1 MEKLPAWRRASSSWF
16 SWFAVVPDI
25 ADGGC
30 AFIPAWCVEARARLC
45 VGGIAEVVAPGAG
58 AIPGAIAGGGAVVVK
73 SLAGNCVPYDGGR
86 LDDGEE
92 GPGPPGSG

>member
-1 MEKLPAWRRASSSWF
+1 MEKLPARRRASSSWF
-16 SWFAVVPDI
+16 SWFAVVPAI

-30 AFIPAWCVEARARLC
+30 AFIPTWCVEARARLC

-58 AIPGAIAGGGAVVVK
+58 AIPGAIAGGGAVPGK